1 MARLEGYLLKKSYIT
16 YRSRYFVLDGSNF
29 MYKASKEDTKERNLM
44 TLTAESSILEFPT
57 KRGEVMWSGDSRR
70 V

>member
-57 KRGEVMWSGDSRR
+57 KRGEAM
-70 V
+70 